1 MYAKRLRTISFQIC
15 RSRKKE
21 SWGKGQYTAVALF
34 ILILVIAQVESDKF
48 RSVYDTPDM
57 CKPGLF
63 DCEDS
68 NGCISASWVSLLL

>member
-15 RSRKKE
+15 RNRKKE

-34 ILILVIAQVESDKF
+34 ILMIAQVESSKF
-48 RSVYDTPDM
+48 RSVYDTPAT